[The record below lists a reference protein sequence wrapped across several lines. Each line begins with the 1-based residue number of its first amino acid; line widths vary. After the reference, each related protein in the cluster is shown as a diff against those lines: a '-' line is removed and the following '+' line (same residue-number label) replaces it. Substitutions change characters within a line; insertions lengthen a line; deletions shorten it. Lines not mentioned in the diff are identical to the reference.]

1 MYQYIS
7 LYIFVYL
14 QFYLSFKK
22 ANNISVA
29 PLNQERLRSVFSATL
44 FPIKH
49 PAKMAIMF
57 TISEKIIISARFAA
71 TKPVPNPAAIP
82 SKDRATARERDSL
95 GESSREWSASAAVL
109 SIQTCRNNLKSETL
123 NWELRDKVQVGP
135 IKAFKVLSNN
145 LAKPNIDSIVKQI
158 LVVKIDGIKLLIIL
172 PANKAIPK
180 MTEQTTLI
188 IIADLKGIF
197 ILLVP

>member
-1 MYQYIS
+1 M
-7 LYIFVYL
+7 
-14 QFYLSFKK
+14 
-22 ANNISVA
+22 
-29 PLNQERLRSVFSATL
+29 P
-44 FPIKH
+44 
-49 PAKMAIMF
+49 
-57 TISEKIIISARFAA
+57 
-71 TKPVPNPAAIP
+71 
-82 SKDRATARERDSL
+82 
-95 GESSREWSASAAVL
+95 
-109 SIQTCRNNLKSETL
+109 
-123 NWELRDKVQVGP
+123 VGP

-145 LAKPNIDSIVKQI
+145 LAKPNINSIVKQI